1 VRTRHAFT
9 LIELLV
15 VISIIA
21 LLIAILLPALGA
33 ARAAARKTQ
42 CLSNIRGMNVAWQ
55 AYPIDNKNVLV
66 DPSNDGPTHW
76 IVAPGKP
83 GKDGAPTTSVQD
95 GFENGAF
102 WDVIQST
109 DGYKCPDDDSGY
121 ETASYNVSVV
131 LGFAMVPSGG
141 TGPMVSGQFQ
151 TGEGV
156 TFFEVLDNIIETTE
170 MFVSTEEL
178 DPRGD
183 ASGGAMVVGKSSYG
197 AYTQADWFAPY
208 HQDGVNRS
216 FVDGHADF
224 RRFEDPTSKDLWDF
238 GAIST
243 TNPDHTWLW
252 NMYYPQDPLP

>member
-1 VRTRHAFT
+1 MRSTRAFT

-33 ARAAARKTQ
+33 ARASARKAQ
-42 CLSNIRGMNVAWQ
+42 CLSNIRQLNIAWQ
-55 AYPIDNKNVLV
+55 TYPIDNKGVLV
-66 DPSNDGPTHW
+66 DPSHDGPTHW
-76 IVAPGKP
+76 IVAPGRP
-83 GKDGAPTTSVQD
+83 GKDGSPVTSVQE

-102 WDVIQST
+102 WDLIKAT
-109 DGYKCPDDDSGY
+109 DAYKCPDDESGY

-131 LGFAMVPSGG
+131 LGFDQ
-141 TGPMVSGQFQ
+141 QFQ
-151 TGEGV
+151 IGEGV
-156 TFFEVLDNIIETTE
+156 TFIETLDNIRKTSE

-183 ASGGAMVVGKSSYG
+183 ASAGAMVVSRSSGYIP
-197 AYTQADWFAPY
+197 YTTGPDWFAPY
-208 HQDGVNRS
+208 HGDGVNRS

-224 RRFEDPTSKDLWDF
+224 KLFENADSHLKWD
-238 GAIST
+238 GSHGPIGDE
-243 TNPDHTWLW
+243 DHRWLW

>member
-1 VRTRHAFT
+1 MRARNAFT

-21 LLIAILLPALGA
+21 LLLAILLPALGA
-33 ARAAARKTQ
+33 AMEAGRRAS
-42 CLSNIRGMNVAWQ
+42 CLSNIRQMNVAWQ
-55 AYPIDNKNVLV
+55 AYPVDNKGVLV

-76 IVAPGKP
+76 IVAPGRP
-83 GKDGAPTTSVQD
+83 GRDGTPVATVQE

-102 WDVIQST
+102 WDLIQST

-121 ETASYNVSVV
+121 ETSSYNVSVV
-131 LGFAMVPSGG
+131 LGFEHN
-141 TGPMVSGQFQ
+141 QFQ
-151 TGEGV
+151 QGQGV
-156 TFFEVLDNIIETTE
+156 TFFGKVDQIVETTE

-183 ASGGAMVVGKSSYG
+183 ALGGAMVVSKFSYG

-208 HQDGVNRS
+208 HGDGVNRS

-238 GAIST
+238 GFVNAN
-243 TNPDHTWLW
+243 TNDDHTWLW